1 MAETTATWKPCSAWK
16 GIASEGNFGVAGA
29 KGISIELLENL
40 GLATLIASP
49 SFELSQKLESV
60 LSGPLPDR
68 SQIVS
73 GGSHDAIWSGPGQ
86 WLLRAK
92 SRNDFATLLSELSE
106 HASISEQSDGRA
118 ILRLS
123 GPKVRDVLAKGVMI
137 DLHPAAFTIGA
148 AAVTSIA
155 HIGVHFWRLPDSAD
169 GAVFEF
175 AIPRS
180 MAGSFWSWLAASA
193 AEYGYSVISRRG

>member
-1 MAETTATWKPCSAWK
+1 MAETTLTWKPCSAWK
-16 GIASEGNFGVAGA
+16 GIASEGNFGVADA

-40 GLATLIASP
+40 GFATLIASP
-49 SFELSQKLESV
+49 SFELSQKLESL

-68 SQIVS
+68 PQIVS
-73 GGSHDAIWSGPGQ
+73 GESHDAIWSGPGQ

-92 SRNDFATLLSELSE
+92 SRRDFATLLSELSE

-123 GPKVRDVLAKGVMI
+123 GPRVRDVLAKGVMI
-137 DLHPAAFTIGA
+137 DLHPQAFAIGD
-148 AAVTSIA
+148 AAVTSVA
-155 HIGVHFWRLPDSAD
+155 HIGVQFWRLPDGPN

-175 AIPRS
+175 SVPRS
-180 MAGSFWSWLAASA
+180 MAGSFWSWLTASA
-193 AEYGYSVISRRG
+193 AEYGYAVSSKRS